1 MGVVTLGV
9 WKANL
14 QNETRTMKPHLIF
27 LLGSLLVAT
36 SAWAQTRIIF
46 TEVRALDRQDSL
58 HGNDVTIQLNRAEGK
73 DNTVLLSAGDVTVKV
88 RAKVKTHSS
97 PRSSLKDSAVNLTL
111 DLFTQA
117 GKGKDSK
124 RVEKIFYL
132 DQSRSGSVTQRFNF
146 KNGLDMRPLTLS
158 FKVTIE

>member
-1 MGVVTLGV
+1 
-9 WKANL
+9 
-14 QNETRTMKPHLIF
+14 MKRHLFI
-27 LLGSLLVAT
+27 LLCSLLMSSST
-36 SAWAQTRIIF
+36 WAQTRIIF
-46 TEVRALDRQDSL
+46 SEVRALDRQDSIQ
-58 HGNDVTIQLNRAEGK
+58 GTDATIQLNRAEGK
-73 DNTVLLSAGDVTVKV
+73 DDTVILSAGDVTVKV

-117 GKGKDSK
+117 GKGKDKK

-132 DQSRSGSVTQRFNF
+132 DQSRTGTVTQRFNF
-146 KNGLDMRPLTLS
+146 KNGLDMRSITLS

>member
-1 MGVVTLGV
+1 
-9 WKANL
+9 
-14 QNETRTMKPHLIF
+14 MKRYLFLI
-27 LLGSLLVAT
+27 LGSLLLAT
-36 SAWAQTRIIF
+36 SSWAQTRIIF
-46 TEVRALDRQDSL
+46 SEVRAMEPQDSL

-73 DNTVLLSAGDVTVKV
+73 DNTLLLAAGDVNVKV

-117 GKGKDSK
+117 GNRKDKK

-132 DQSRSGSVTQRFNF
+132 DQSRSGTVTQRFNF

>member
-1 MGVVTLGV
+1 
-9 WKANL
+9 
-14 QNETRTMKPHLIF
+14 MKRHLLL
-27 LLGSLLVAT
+27 LLGTLLIVA
-36 SAWAQTRIIF
+36 SGWAQTRIIF

-73 DNTVLLSAGDVTVKV
+73 ENTVILSAGDVNVKV

-111 DLFTQA
+111 DLTVQA
-117 GKGKDSK
+117 GKGKDNK

-132 DQSRSGSVTQRFNF
+132 DQSRSGVVTQRFNF
-146 KNGLDMRPLTLS
+146 KNGLDMRSITLS
-158 FKVTIE
+158 FNVSIE

>member
-1 MGVVTLGV
+1 MSSST
-9 WKANL
+9 
-14 QNETRTMKPHLIF
+14 
-27 LLGSLLVAT
+27 
-36 SAWAQTRIIF
+36 WAQTRIIF
-46 TEVRALDRQDSL
+46 SEVRALDRQDSIQ
-58 HGNDVTIQLNRAEGK
+58 GTDATIQLNRAEGK
-73 DNTVLLSAGDVTVKV
+73 DDTVILSAGDVTVKV

-117 GKGKDSK
+117 GKEKDKK

-132 DQSRSGSVTQRFNF
+132 DQSRTGTVTQRFNF
-146 KNGLDMRPLTLS
+146 KNGLDMRSITLS